1 MSVKEG
7 LRRVNKLGRV
17 LGTIGACLMLFPVV
31 VGLLVWRFPNAT
43 AGVSFA
49 LAEFFVPGVGFLLA
63 GILVMTLGWIGD
75 GFASKDEPE

>member
-17 LGTIGACLMLFPVV
+17 LGTTGACLMLLTVV
-31 VGLLVWRFPNAT
+31 VGLLAWRLPNAT

-49 LAEFFVPGVGFLLA
+49 LAELFVPGVGLLLA
-63 GILVMTLGWIGD
+63 GIVILTVSWIGE
-75 GFASKDEPE
+75 GFAEKDDSA